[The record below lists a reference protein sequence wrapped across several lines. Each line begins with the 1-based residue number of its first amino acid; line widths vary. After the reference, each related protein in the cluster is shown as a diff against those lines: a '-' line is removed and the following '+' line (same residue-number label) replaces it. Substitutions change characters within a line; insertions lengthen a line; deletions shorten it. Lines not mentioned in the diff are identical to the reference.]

1 MSVSRFAPIADTH
14 SGLNV
19 GLMPP
24 KVVANEGTSWQTTHR
39 HHNETQKYLWKKFKK
54 AEKKIFKGADEVIT
68 ALMGDAVHGTR
79 DAAGV
84 WNTSLK
90 VQKDAYIACV
100 LPWVNKSSACY
111 SVQGTKFHVG
121 EDGIVEQQYAQE
133 LGVYKRATFS
143 KMEIKVQGVRIMLQH
158 KGPKPG
164 SREWTKPNAMFHTL
178 KNAHFHALRM
188 NTEPAD
194 IYLWAHFHEY
204 VHGMYEAEG
213 PWGSKIIH
221 GYVLPAWC
229 SPNEYAL
236 QNVQALEFA
245 NIGTIYF
252 DIEGKDFEMHKF
264 YDSVDVVERVNH
276 G

>member
-1 MSVSRFAPIADTH
+1 MLSRFAPIADTH
-14 SGLNV
+14 CGLNV

-24 KVVANEGTSWQTTHR
+24 KVVANENTSWQTIHK
-39 HHNETQKYLWKKFKK
+39 HHNKTQEYLYKKFKK
-54 AEKKIFKGADEVIT
+54 AEKQIFKGADEVIT

-79 DAAGV
+79 DATGV

-90 VQKDAYIACV
+90 VQKDAYIALV

-143 KMEIKVQGVRIMLQH
+143 KMEIKIQGVKIMLQH

-164 SREWTKPNAMFHTL
+164 SREWIK
-178 KNAHFHALRM
+178 KNSMAIMLRDKHFHALKHGI
-188 NTEPAD
+188 EPAD

-204 VHGMYEAEG
+204 IYDTHVSEG
-213 PWGSKIIH
+213 PWGTKIIH
-221 GYVLPAWC
+221 GFVLPAWC

-245 NIGTIYF
+245 NIGMIYF
-252 DIEGKDFEMHKF
+252 DIEGDKFEMHKL
-264 YDSVDVVERVNH
+264 YDTIDVVERVSH